1 MPVASPPI
9 PATVLH
15 CTPRQRPNGA
25 TWDKAKSS
33 SMLTTPASSDVTT
46 SAVKAVA
53 TSQHATGPVVIVAG
67 AIAPYTNRLY
77 ESYGARGERSL
88 QVLVCV
94 DVEPQRKWAMPVAS
108 RYALKVLPG
117 VRRHIS
123 DLRNIYFNPTVVLEL
138 IRSRPSAIFIGSFSP
153 TMLLAGFY
161 ALATRTPLGIMTD
174 GSVEM
179 DPGRWSRIHRVV
191 RRMLIPRA
199 AVGIGSSANSGRLLA
214 QYGLPAERI
223 YLMPIVPPWPAPTA
237 VAGYDDRPF
246 DVLFCGAVEDSRKG
260 AGFFTDV
267 VIEAA
272 RRGRP
277 LAVRVAGD
285 GPLREGMEARFA
297 DAGIAAH
304 FDGFVQ
310 PHHLPEVYASAKC
323 FLFPSRG
330 DPWGL
335 VANEAVQC
343 GTPVIGSPHAVSS
356 DEFVKRFDAGASIP
370 LDVAQWVVTLLDILD
385 DRERWI
391 RHHEARLRAAG
402 WLSLDNAVDA
412 MGRAIDAASS
422 GRRAP

>member
-1 MPVASPPI
+1 
-9 PATVLH
+9 
-15 CTPRQRPNGA
+15 
-25 TWDKAKSS
+25 
-33 SMLTTPASSDVTT
+33 MLTTPTT
-46 SAVKAVA
+46 SDA
-53 TSQHATGPVVIVAG
+53 TTGAAKVVGTSEHTTRPVVIVAG

-77 ESYGARGERSL
+77 ESYGARGERNL
-88 QVLVCV
+88 HVLVCV

-117 VRRHIS
+117 LRRHIS

-138 IRSRPSAIFIGSFSP
+138 IRARPSAIFIGSFSP

-179 DPGRWSRIHRVV
+179 DPGRWSRIHRAV
-191 RRMLIPRA
+191 RRILIPRA
-199 AVGIGSSANSGRLLA
+199 VVGIGSSANSGRLLA
-214 QYGLPAERI
+214 HYGLAPERI
-223 YLMPIVPPWPAPTA
+223 YLMPIVPPWPAPPA
-237 VAGYDDRPF
+237 VTGYDDRPF
-246 DVLFCGAVEDSRKG
+246 DVLFCGALEDRRKG

-272 RRGRP
+272 RRGRR

-285 GPLREGMEARFA
+285 GPLREGMEARLA
-297 DAGIAAH
+297 DAGIAAR

-310 PHHLPEVYASAKC
+310 PDRLPDVYASAKC

-356 DEFVKRFDAGASIP
+356 DELVTRFEAGAMVP
-370 LDVAQWVVTLLDILD
+370 LDVAHWVVTLLDILD
-385 DRERWI
+385 DRERWT
-391 RHHEARLRAAG
+391 RHHEARLRAAN

-412 MGRAIDAASS
+412 LGRAIDTASS